1 MPAASRDLRGRRA
14 LVTGGATG
22 IGAAIAERFA
32 AEGAEVL
39 VTARREEAGRAVC
52 ARINER
58 GGTAAFFPL
67 DVRDEAQAQ
76 AAVAACVETF
86 GGIDAL
92 VTSAGVGAHPDQAP
106 SAHAV
111 CDATPEQ
118 FGHVLEVNLTGTFLL
133 AREAART
140 MVAAETAG
148 TMVFVS
154 SVAAK
159 RPTGGAYAVSKA
171 GVWMLARC
179 LAEELGPH
187 GIRVNAVGPGFVRT
201 RLLEERALRSVEPEG
216 DQELAEA
223 WLATRAAALPLR
235 RLGTTD
241 DVAAAAVFLTGG
253 ESTYLTGSIVHP
265 DGGLVSST
273 AGG

>member
-1 MPAASRDLRGRRA
+1 MPAASRRLEGRRA
-14 LVTGGATG
+14 LITGAATG

-32 AEGAEVL
+32 AEGAKVL
-39 VTARREEAGRAVC
+39 VTARSEEAGRAVC
-52 ARINER
+52 ARIND
-58 GGTAAFFPL
+58 GSGQAAFFPL
-67 DVRDEAQAQ
+67 DVCEEAQGQ
-76 AAVAACVETF
+76 AAVAACVEML

-92 VTSAGVGAHPDQAP
+92 VTSAGVGAHPEQAP
-106 SAHAV
+106 SPRAV
-111 CDATPEQ
+111 CDATLEQ
-118 FGHVLEVNLTGTFLL
+118 FGHVLDVNLTGTFIA
-133 AREAART
+133 AREAARS
-140 MVAAETAG
+140 MVATGTAG

-201 RLLEERALRSVEPEG
+201 RLLEERALRSVDPEG
-216 DQELAEA
+216 DHDLAEA
-223 WLATRAAALPLR
+223 WLAARAAALPLR

-241 DVAAAAVFLTGG
+241 DVASAAVFLTSA
-253 ESTYLTGSIVHP
+253 ESAYLTGSILHP

>member
-1 MPAASRDLRGRRA
+1 MPSTSRRLEGRCA
-14 LVTGGATG
+14 LVTGAATG
-22 IGAAIAERFA
+22 IGAAIAERLA
-32 AEGAEVL
+32 AEGAKVL
-39 VTARREEAGRAVC
+39 VTARHEEAGRAVC
-52 ARINER
+52 ARINES
-58 GGTAAFFPL
+58 GGQAAFFPL
-67 DVRDEAQAQ
+67 DVCDEAQGQ
-76 AAVAACVETF
+76 AAVAACVEML

-106 SAHAV
+106 SPRVV

-118 FGHVLEVNLTGTFLL
+118 FAHVLDVNLTGTFLV
-133 AREAART
+133 ARAAARS
-140 MVAAETAG
+140 MVSTGTAG
-148 TMVFVS
+148 TLVFIS

-179 LAEELGPH
+179 LAEELGSH

-201 RLLEERALRSVEPEG
+201 RLLEERALRSVDPEG
-216 DQELAEA
+216 DHDLAEA

-241 DVAAAAVFLTGG
+241 DVAAAAVFLTG
-253 ESTYLTGSIVHP
+253 SDSAYLTGSILHP